1 MINEMEKIVGGLE
14 QLARLNAIEREFL
27 ALALRGSTLL
37 SAGDVA
43 GARAL
48 MARMEALHREVEE
61 MKAKEMIEGAICG
74 K

>member
-1 MINEMEKIVGGLE
+1 MISEMDKIVGGLE

-27 ALALRGSTLL
+27 TLALRGSTLL
-37 SAGDVA
+37 AAGDVA

-48 MARMEALHREVEE
+48 MARMEALHKEVTE
-61 MKAKEMIEGAICG
+61 MKVKEMIGGESCG

>member
-1 MINEMEKIVGGLE
+1 MINEMDKIVGGLE

-27 ALALRGSTLL
+27 TLALRGSTLL
-37 SAGDVA
+37 AAGDVA

-48 MARMEALHREVEE
+48 MGRMESLHREVKE
-61 MKAKEMIEGAICG
+61 MKVKEMIEGATCG